1 MIALAN
7 QLGNFL
13 GVSAAVAAIVFS
25 IRRHA
30 VAGVVFAFL
39 RLCHVVSSV
48 AQVAT
53 QATDSLE

>member
-1 MIALAN
+1 MIALAS
-7 QLGNFL
+7 QLGDFL
-13 GVSAAVAAIVFS
+13 GVFTAVAAIVFS

-39 RLCHVVSSV
+39 RLCHSVSSV

-53 QATDSLE
+53 QAPDSPE